1 MRSSK
6 IYGWF
11 VFLMLTACAAPV
23 VIEGQLTPYG
33 ATATESVLVVTP
45 TQSATVLPTPSPTPQ
60 YHTVAAGDT
69 MSSIAYRYGV
79 DLNELIT
86 SNPDINPNLMIAGMQ
101 VLVPPRSPGTSVD
114 GLVNTPEAVGLSA
127 PVCYTEKSGG
137 MWCFMDALNENDT
150 AVENVVVEIT
160 VGDLDATQLTAQFA
174 TTPLNLIPSGGSMS
188 LSAYFPGPVP
198 EPFRYSYQLISAI
211 PAETEGRYLETRI
224 LQQDVDI
231 MGDGLTAQVSAR
243 VFTNGIAGST
253 VQIWLGLTA
262 RDAEGQIVG
271 VRRIEQVAELGEDGI
286 VELSGY
292 IYSSGEAIEVVEIVA
307 EAVNV
312 P

>member
-1 MRSSK
+1 
-6 IYGWF
+6 
-11 VFLMLTACAAPV
+11 
-23 VIEGQLTPYG
+23 
-33 ATATESVLVVTP
+33 
-45 TQSATVLPTPSPTPQ
+45 
-60 YHTVAAGDT
+60 
-69 MSSIAYRYGV
+69 
-79 DLNELIT
+79 
-86 SNPDINPNLMIAGMQ
+86 
-101 VLVPPRSPGTSVD
+101 
-114 GLVNTPEAVGLSA
+114 
-127 PVCYTEKSGG
+127 
-137 MWCFMDALNENDT
+137 
-150 AVENVVVEIT
+150 
-160 VGDLDATQLTAQFA
+160 
-174 TTPLNLIPSGGSMS
+174 
-188 LSAYFPGPVP
+188 
-198 EPFRYSYQLISAI
+198 
-211 PAETEGRYLETRI
+211 
-224 LQQDVDI
+224 